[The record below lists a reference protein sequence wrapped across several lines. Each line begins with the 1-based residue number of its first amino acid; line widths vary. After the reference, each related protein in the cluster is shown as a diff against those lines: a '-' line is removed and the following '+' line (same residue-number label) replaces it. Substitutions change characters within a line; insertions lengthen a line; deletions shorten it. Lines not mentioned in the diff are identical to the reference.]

1 MKNYAHYVRDSV
13 FTKTSKKSSGHIIGN
28 GEEKKMSA
36 YSFRVGLVQ
45 QIAGELKNLHEDLQI
60 AATFSREKTVMQRV
74 ISEHDIKANST
85 NHLRSNL
92 SLRSTKN
99 NGEKSLNNKEE
110 IEEQF
115 INDLNDAT

>member
-1 MKNYAHYVRDSV
+1 MK
-13 FTKTSKKSSGHIIGN
+13 F

-74 ISEHDIKANST
+74 ISEHDIKTNST

-92 SLRSTKN
+92 SLRSPKN
-99 NGEKSLNNKEE
+99 DNEKSLNNDED

-115 INDLNDAT
+115 INDLNEAT

>member
-1 MKNYAHYVRDSV
+1 MK
-13 FTKTSKKSSGHIIGN
+13 N
-28 GEEKKMSA
+28 GEEKKISA

-74 ISEHDIKANST
+74 ISEHDIKTNST
-85 NHLRSNL
+85 DHLRSNV
-92 SLRSTKN
+92 SLRSSKN
-99 NGEKSLNNKEE
+99 DADKRSNNDED

-115 INDLNDAT
+115 IHDLNEAT

>member
-1 MKNYAHYVRDSV
+1 MKNV
-13 FTKTSKKSSGHIIGN
+13 
-28 GEEKKMSA
+28 EEKKMSA

-74 ISEHDIKANST
+74 ISEHDIKTNST
-85 NHLRSNL
+85 DHLRSDV
-92 SLRSTKN
+92 SLRSSKN
-99 NGEKSLNNKEE
+99 NAEKKLSNEEE